1 MPSPLSNSQFARLI
15 GQMFGAI
22 SRAASSCPKGG
33 VHRFQGY
40 PRERSTCRQCA
51 QLPLALRKEIV
62 RGLAGNGA

>member
-1 MPSPLSNSQFARLI
+1 MPSPLSNYQFARLI

-40 PRERSTCRQCA
+40 PRETSQCKRCG
-51 QLPLALRKEIV
+51 ALRFH
-62 RGLAGNGA
+62 

>member
-40 PRERSTCRQCA
+40 PRERSTCRQCSTA
-51 QLPLALRKEIV
+51 RFQ
-62 RGLAGNGA
+62 